1 MLAAF
6 LLESM
11 LLGFLGWGLALVPAA
26 LLNFI
31 TLSTLNWSSFAE
43 LSFKFALTPG
53 ILVKSLLFGVGMGL
67 VGGFLPALKAAR
79 LPLLE
84 ALRAA

>member
-1 MLAAF
+1 LA
-6 LLESM
+6 
-11 LLGFLGWGLALVPAA
+11 PAS

-31 TLSTLNWSSFAE
+31 TLSTVNWANFAE

-53 ILVKSLLFGVGMGL
+53 IILKSLLFGLGMGL
-67 VGGFLPALKAAR
+67 VGGLLPALKAAR

-84 ALRAA
+84 ALRAT